1 LYLIRE
7 ATPDEVRIL
16 RSVANYQFRAGVG
29 PHLIPDNALLKIS
42 KNTGRIREVLT
53 SDSRRIAS
61 IRASTFTLSLTLYG
75 GSILHRLTKG
85 LRVGVVNDVV
95 KYVVTGSSLFSRHVL
110 SIDEEL
116 RAGDEVLVVD
126 ESDNLLC
133 VGRLVLSP
141 YEVMFFTRGV
151 AVKLRECAVSAG

>member
-1 LYLIRE
+1 M
-7 ATPDEVRIL
+7 PDEIRIL

-29 PHLIPDNALLKIS
+29 PYFIPDNALLKIS

-53 SDSRRIAS
+53 SDGRRIAS
-61 IRASTFTLSLTLYG
+61 VRASTFTFNLTLYG
-75 GSILHRLTKG
+75 GSILHRLTNG

-95 KYVVTGSSLFSRHVL
+95 KYVVTGGSLFSRHVL
-110 SIDEEL
+110 SIDEGL

-126 ESDNLLC
+126 EGDNLLC
-133 VGRLVLSP
+133 VGRLALSP

-151 AVKLRECAVSAG
+151 AVKLRECVVSAE